1 MALGINTNASA
12 LNAQRG
18 LVSSQD
24 NLNTAMQRL
33 TTGLRINSAKDD
45 SAGLAIA
52 DRMTAQVRG
61 LNQGVRNANDGIS
74 LAQTAEGALQ
84 ESTNILQR
92 MRELSVQS
100 ANDTNTGTDR
110 TSLQKEVGQLQ
121 QELNRIANTTAFN
134 GKTLLDGTFSAQKF
148 QVGANSSQ
156 TIQVSMGSAQ
166 ASSIGAQRVTT
177 SSASYAVATTSGN
190 AITGGT
196 LTINGSVGSAT
207 GTVAAGDSAKT
218 IAATVNGLTAKT
230 GVTARAIT
238 QAEFKIASSGAIN
251 FELRGQNTTAASGVA
266 ISYSA
271 STTAGATDLAG
282 LAAAINDKAGTT
294 GITAKVNDAKTG
306 LTLEN
311 ADGYDIQVRATATSV
326 ATMSLNNVNENGGTG
341 TASTSTTLTA
351 GYLTVGGRV
360 TLESGKSFSES
371 VSAGNLGNGTSTLK
385 DVGTVDITSQAG
397 ANDAISVVD
406 NALAFIDD
414 LRGDLGAVQNRFDS
428 TISNLQNVSDNI
440 TSARSRIQDADFGKE
455 TSNLS
460 KSQILQQA
468 GIAML
473 SQANQAQQNVL
484 SLLR

>member
-18 LVSSQD
+18 LVNSQD
-24 NLNTAMQRL
+24 SLNTAMQRL

-45 SAGLAIA
+45 AAGLAIS
-52 DRMTAQVRG
+52 DRMTAQIRG
-61 LNQGVRNANDGIS
+61 LNQSVRNANDGIS

-110 TSLQKEVGQLQ
+110 TSLQKEIGQLQ

-177 SSASYAVATTSGN
+177 ASASYAAVATSGN
-190 AITGGT
+190 SVTAGT

-207 GTVAAGDSAKT
+207 GAVAAADSAKT

-238 QAEFKIASSGAIN
+238 QSEFKVTATGAVV
-251 FELRGQNTTAASGVA
+251 FELRGQNTTAASGA
-266 ISYSA
+266 TISYSA

-311 ADGYDIQVRATATSV
+311 ADGYDIQIKGVSTSS
-326 ATMSLNNVNENGGTG
+326 AAISLNSVNENGGVG
-341 TASTSTTLTA
+341 TAIAIASGATTYA
-351 GYLTVGGRV
+351 TVGGRV
-360 TLESGKSFSES
+360 TLESGKSFSQS
-371 VSAGNLGNGTSTLK
+371 VTGSNLGSAASTLK
-385 DVGTVDITSQAG
+385 DVGAVDITSQTG
-397 ANDAISVVD
+397 ANDAISVID

-428 TISNLQNVSDNI
+428 TINNLQNVSDNI

>member
-1 MALGINTNASA
+1 MNAST
-12 LNAQRG
+12 
-18 LVSSQD
+18 VP
-24 NLNTAMQRL
+24 
-33 TTGLRINSAKDD
+33 AKP
-45 SAGLAIA
+45 LP
-52 DRMTAQVRG
+52 T
-61 LNQGVRNANDGIS
+61 
-74 LAQTAEGALQ
+74 
-84 ESTNILQR
+84 
-92 MRELSVQS
+92 
-100 ANDTNTGTDR
+100 
-110 TSLQKEVGQLQ
+110 
-121 QELNRIANTTAFN
+121 
-134 GKTLLDGTFSAQKF
+134 
-148 QVGANSSQ
+148 
-156 TIQVSMGSAQ
+156 
-166 ASSIGAQRVTT
+166 
-177 SSASYAVATTSGN
+177 
-190 AITGGT
+190 
-196 LTINGSVGSAT
+196 
-207 GTVAAGDSAKT
+207 
-218 IAATVNGLTAKT
+218 
-230 GVTARAIT
+230 
-238 QAEFKIASSGAIN
+238 
-251 FELRGQNTTAASGVA
+251 
-266 ISYSA
+266 
-271 STTAGATDLAG
+271 
-282 LAAAINDKAGTT
+282 
-294 GITAKVNDAKTG
+294 DAKTG

-341 TASTSTTLTA
+341 TTSTSTTLTA